1 MKGACV
7 PSMLTLF
14 LYKVDLGPHAQ
25 AMESSPVK
33 PADPGPSKPQGTQQP
48 PEAAEPVKSQ
58 AAPQPAE
65 PAVPEVKPQGSQHR
79 PKPTVQ
85 PQGAEKPNEPAGP
98 PPVQALTSGWTKVDP
113 LTEAIN
119 DSTAAGSSSGQSW
132 CDMTCGYDEYGTWWE
147 RDGYDDKL
155 WWFKKNHESW
165 RRWRDQSAPWLLVL
179 FCCFVSLMD
188 LVV

>member
-14 LYKVDLGPHAQ
+14 LYKVNLGPHAQ

-85 PQGAEKPNEPAGP
+85 PQGAEKPNEPA
-98 PPVQALTSGWTKVDP
+98 TKVDP

-155 WWFKKNHESW
+155 WWFKKDHESW
-165 RRWRDQSAPWLLVL
+165 RRWRDQSAPCLLVL

-188 LVV
+188 LVL